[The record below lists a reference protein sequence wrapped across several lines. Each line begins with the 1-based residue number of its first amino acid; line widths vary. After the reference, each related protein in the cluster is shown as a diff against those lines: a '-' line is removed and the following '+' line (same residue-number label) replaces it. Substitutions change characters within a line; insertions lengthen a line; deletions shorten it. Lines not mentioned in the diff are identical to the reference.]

1 MPRSGFEPSF
11 EITPLSH
18 GIQAR
23 RRLTREC
30 WDILAA
36 KPKRNPQSD
45 HAQHG
50 RPEKRVSEP
59 GQPKPRIESA
69 CDRQH
74 HRQAERKAEAL
85 GRLNPPRGQAPLSM
99 LRAGE
104 ARKRE
109 CRKSDARPERPEDR
123 PGQDAEIAR
132 RNRETSAR

>member
-36 KPKRNPQSD
+36 KPERNPQSD

-50 RPEKRVSEP
+50 RPEIRVSEP
-59 GQPKPRIESA
+59 GQPKSRIESG
-69 CDRQH
+69 CDRQY
-74 HRQAERKAEAL
+74 HRQSDRKAEVL
-85 GRLNPPRGQAPLSM
+85 GRLNPRLLQRLLFI
-99 LRAGE
+99 LRA
-104 ARKRE
+104 
-109 CRKSDARPERPEDR
+109 S
-123 PGQDAEIAR
+123 
-132 RNRETSAR
+132 